1 MRKNLTLKRG
11 LIMTFEKHLN
21 TFKTSLL
28 KTGGAISE
36 KEYWIQ
42 MAATDVDAD
51 ADNAYQAILNTPC
64 RTMT

>member
-1 MRKNLTLKRG
+1 
-11 LIMTFEKHLN
+11 MTFEKHLN